1 MSLSFR
7 KSTNI
12 GPLRLTFSKSGI
24 RTSLGVKGA
33 RISTGPGGTYVSL
46 GANGICYRRK
56 ILTPPAPAPVHPYP
70 EEANIST
77 ATHTIT
83 SGPME
88 QLSDTGSKD
97 FIDELTRKAKRV
109 SYAEWLSIYPM
120 IAFLLALV
128 IVYSKTVK
136 VTYDKQYVID
146 IANTNKGAHVRSAPD
161 KTSLSLALVS
171 TGDRFNLLDSTQA
184 DWYQISYY
192 GKTGFV
198 SKQYA
203 NIHSFDINKRAY
215 TRMETEPFGFF
226 IWAILAIAGCS
237 MLYYHLR
244 KRDKKR
250 MVTEIYYDMD
260 ERVSEVYNKFL
271 ESFNELSSSQQVWQF
286 IHTQSVNGYK
296 YHAGASNLINRIG
309 VTSVHQDRKPVASL
323 ITNIKIPN
331 INLRNTELYFF
342 PERLILKRG
351 KQFAGVFYKYLDIRC
366 CTSRFIEEEAV
377 PADSEIVGHTWKYL
391 NKNGTPDRRFN
402 GNRQLPIC
410 LYSEYHINSDSGVN
424 EVITTSKV
432 GAFDNFANFIRHIGE
447 LQKRMEAVVD

>member
-12 GPLRLTFSKSGI
+12 GPIRLTFSKSGI

-56 ILTPPAPAPVHPYP
+56 ILTNPVPAPVHPYP

-83 SGPME
+83 SDPME
-88 QLSDTGSKD
+88 QLSDTSSKD

-120 IAFLLALV
+120 IAFLICLV

-146 IANTNKGAHVRSAPD
+146 IANTTSGAHIRSAPD
-161 KTSLSLALVS
+161 KASLSLALVS
-171 TGDRFNLLDSTQA
+171 TGDRFDLLDSTQA
-184 DWYQISYY
+184 DWYKISYY

-203 NIHSFDINKRAY
+203 NIHSFDINKREY

-226 IWAILAIAGCS
+226 IWAVLAITGCS
-237 MLYYHLR
+237 ILYYRLR

-250 MVTEIYYDMD
+250 MITEIHYDMD
-260 ERVSEVYNKFL
+260 ERVSEVYDKFL

-286 IHTQSVNGYK
+286 LHTQAVNGYK

-309 VTSVHQDRKPVASL
+309 VTSVHPDRKPVASL

-366 CTSRFIEEEAV
+366 CISRFIEEESV
-377 PADSEIVGHTWKYL
+377 PSDSKIVGHTWKYL

-432 GAFDNFANFIRHIGE
+432 GAFDNFANFIRHIGQ
-447 LQKRMEAVVD
+447 LQERMEAVVE